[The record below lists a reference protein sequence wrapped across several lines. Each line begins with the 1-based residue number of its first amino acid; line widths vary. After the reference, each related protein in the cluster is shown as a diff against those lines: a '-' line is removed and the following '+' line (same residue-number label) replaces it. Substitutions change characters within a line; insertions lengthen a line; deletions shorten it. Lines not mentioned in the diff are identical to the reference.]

1 MGLCLPSAKQY
12 ITQWVEISGKW
23 VFEYD
28 RRKIHI
34 LFSISICVSRHNKLF
49 SALILSREH

>member
-28 RRKIHI
+28 RRKIHV